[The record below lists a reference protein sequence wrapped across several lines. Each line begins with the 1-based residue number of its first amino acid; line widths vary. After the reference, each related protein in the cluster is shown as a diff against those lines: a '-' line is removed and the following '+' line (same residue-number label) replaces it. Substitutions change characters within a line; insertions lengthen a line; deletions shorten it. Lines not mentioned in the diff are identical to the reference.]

1 MVGSLLLSPT
11 CLYSPL
17 PKLWKNVS
25 CSVVSNSLWPHEL
38 QLSRFLC
45 PWDFPGKNTRVG
57 WHSLLQ
63 GIFSTQGL
71 NLGLLHCRQVLH
83 QLSHQESLCLKS
95 AASPFFFASWG
106 LIYNQWS
113 AQMQS
118 IQCDEFWQWYVII
131 IPINRWN
138 IFLISE
144 VSLKRLSSYL
154 PPYPQGNKYSDFC
167 HCRLVFTSSCT
178 SCIYILWCMTS
189 FIQHERCGFEI
200 HPHCCMYLAS
210 LLETIRGVHWASL
223 VAQMVKNLPAMW
235 DTQVPEDPLEKGM
248 ATHSS
253 ILAWRIPWTEESCG
267 LQSMGL
273 QRVRHNCVTNA
284 FTFYMASTALGFLY
298 HV

>member
-1 MVGSLLLSPT
+1 MTPWTTALQVPLSMGFPRQEYQSGLTFTSPGDLLHPGIEPGSPALQAGSSPT
-11 CLYSPL
+11 EPPRKPL
-17 PKLWKNVS
+17 LKI
-25 CSVVSNSLWPHEL
+25 C
-38 QLSRFLC
+38 C
-45 PWDFPGKNTRVG
+45 FP
-57 WHSLLQ
+57 L
-63 GIFSTQGL
+63 
-71 NLGLLHCRQVLH
+71 
-83 QLSHQESLCLKS
+83 
-95 AASPFFFASWG
+95 FFFASWG

-167 HCRLVFTSSCT
+167 HYRLVFTSSCT

-223 VAQMVKNLPAMW
+223 VAQMVKNLPTMW
-235 DTQVPEDPLEKGM
+235 DTQVPEDHLEKGM